1 MMAIFYA
8 LLTSIATIFGA
19 FLPFTKTFKKIE
31 LRYLLAFA
39 SGLMVS
45 VAFFELLPEIG
56 RESAFA
62 VALGFFAIYL
72 IEKIFLIHACG
83 EKECVSHTIGW
94 TSLIGIGAESLID
107 GIAIGIGYAVSPAL
121 GIVIAV
127 AVIVHEVPRGLVT
140 TIIMKNSGYKKR
152 GIFGAV
158 AIDAFFTPLGT
169 AIAFFVPIALFH
181 DLIGFALGTFLY
193 IGASDLL
200 PEAHKSFNWKVVASV
215 MIGAAIIP
223 LTIAALG

>member
-1 MMAIFYA
+1 MIALFYS
-8 LLTSIATIFGA
+8 LLTSLATIFGA
-19 FLPFTKTFKKIE
+19 FLPFTKTFRKIE

-62 VALGFFAIYL
+62 VAIGFFGIYI

-83 EKECVSHTIGW
+83 EKECVSHAIGW
-94 TSLIGIGAESLID
+94 TSLIGIGVESLID
-107 GIAIGIGYAVSPAL
+107 GIAIGVGYAVNPAL

-127 AVIVHEVPRGLVT
+127 AVVVHEVPRGFVT
-140 TIIMKNSGYKKR
+140 AVIMRNSGYKTR
-152 GIFGAV
+152 GISGAV

-169 AIAFFVPIALFH
+169 AIAFLIPVALFQN
-181 DLIGFALGTFLY
+181 LIGFALGTFLY

-200 PEAHKSFNWKVVASV
+200 PEAHKRFNWKVVVAV
-215 MIGAAIIP
+215 LIGAVIVP
-223 LTIAALG
+223 LGGFLLI

>member
-1 MMAIFYA
+1 MIALFYS

-19 FLPFTKTFKKIE
+19 LLPFTKTFKKIE

-62 VALGFFAIYL
+62 VALGFFGIYI

-83 EKECVSHTIGW
+83 EKECVSHAIGW

-107 GIAIGIGYAVSPAL
+107 GIAIGIGYAVNPAL

-127 AVIVHEVPRGLVT
+127 AVVVHEVPRGFVT
-140 TIIMKNSGYKKR
+140 AVIMKNSGYKKR
-152 GIFGAV
+152 GVAGAV

-169 AIAFFVPIALFH
+169 AIAFFIPIALFH
-181 DLIGFALGTFLY
+181 NLIGFAMGTFLY

-200 PEAHKSFNWKVVASV
+200 PEAHKRFNWKVVCAV
-215 MIGAAIIP
+215 LIGAVIVPLIMLAI
-223 LTIAALG
+223 G